1 MYATPISVARYL
13 RIYHGYTQQRVAAEA
28 GIDIRDLMRIEQGV
42 TNLRVVKFQRLA
54 EYYNVGIDDLLYNR
68 FSVIL
73 PSLPERPFRKPYI
86 AKYAREN
93 QRQLDEML
101 QDAQAYVA
109 EQEHEKLQGT
119 RYERGIN
126 DAFADDPDSPYDIQS
141 FTPDGQLV
149 FIVVKATHCDADE
162 PFTVTREELDLARFC
177 VEHHHVFEIHRLYH
191 FQNPKSAPGQV
202 IYSAE
207 QILDLPKEPS
217 LFTVRGC

>member
-13 RIYHGYTQQRVAAEA
+13 RIYHGYTQQRVAAET

-42 TNLRVVKFQRLA
+42 TNLRIVKFQRLA

-68 FSVIL
+68 FSAVL
-73 PSLPERPFRKPYI
+73 SSLPERPFRKPYI

-93 QRQLDEML
+93 QRQLDEMRR
-101 QDAQAYVA
+101 DAQAYVA
-109 EQEHEKLQGT
+109 EQEHEKLRGT

-149 FIVVKATHCDADE
+149 FIVVKATHCDASS
-162 PFTVTREELDLARFC
+162 TIMSLRSIAYTISRTQNSLLARSSTQRNRSWLC
-177 VEHHHVFEIHRLYH
+177 RRS
-191 FQNPKSAPGQV
+191 PPCSP
-202 IYSAE
+202 
-207 QILDLPKEPS
+207 
-217 LFTVRGC
+217 